1 MNELG
6 WYALSRN
13 VSLGEKAVSDGKN
26 TLIEQLKTRLL
37 KVAQNQSTLNN
48 KFSVKVEEEVAILA
62 IFTFSLVGI
71 KT

>member
-48 KFSVKVEEEVAILA
+48 KFPAKVEEEFAILA
-62 IFTFSLVGI
+62 DFTFPLVGI
-71 KT
+71 ET